1 MAMYEKINSEKEY
14 VRIAITLSRLYG
26 IGETLHPWK
35 YIENEKFVEIIKKWT
50 DEFLHMEDEEKDIL
64 KLFESKIIE

>member
-35 YIENEKFVEIIKKWT
+35 YIENEKFCRDNKKMDRWI
-50 DEFLHMEDEEKDIL
+50 FAYGRWRKRY
-64 KLFESKIIE
+64 FETLWI